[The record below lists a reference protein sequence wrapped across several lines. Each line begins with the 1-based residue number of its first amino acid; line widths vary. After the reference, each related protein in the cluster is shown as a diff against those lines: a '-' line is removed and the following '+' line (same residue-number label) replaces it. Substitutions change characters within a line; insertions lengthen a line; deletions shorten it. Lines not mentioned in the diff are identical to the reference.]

1 MNVREDATNFIN
13 CLRIIENQKKII
25 KFLRLNI
32 KEEKKKHINEIRK
45 YSFFTYNKVNR
56 GVSERNKRQTKQKVT
71 EVFQVINND
80 LNKIGL
86 GIGGCINLIENYQN
100 TGSNSF
106 EVNFNQSL
114 PINILDHEKSLY
126 FKDKANITDKS
137 YHLLTKGLKLHDK
150 TAFIKKTQKEQGIC
164 PGY

>member
-1 MNVREDATNFIN
+1 MNVREEPSNFIN
-13 CLRIIENQKKII
+13 SLRLIERQKKII
-25 KFLRLNI
+25 KDLKLNI
-32 KEEKKKHINEIRK
+32 KEEKNDGCLNLVENNE
-45 YSFFTYNKVNR
+45 
-56 GVSERNKRQTKQKVT
+56 
-71 EVFQVINND
+71 
-80 LNKIGL
+80 
-86 GIGGCINLIENYQN
+86 N
-100 TGSNSF
+100 TFSNSF